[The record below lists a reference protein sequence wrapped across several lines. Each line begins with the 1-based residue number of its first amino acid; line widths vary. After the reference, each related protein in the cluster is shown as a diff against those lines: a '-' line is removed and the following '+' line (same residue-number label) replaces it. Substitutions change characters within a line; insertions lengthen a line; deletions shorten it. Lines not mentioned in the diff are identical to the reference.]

1 MKRYYV
7 ADTHSI
13 TWQLAEDRH
22 LSRRA
27 RKIFESADEGHVQ
40 VLVPSIVLVEAI
52 FLMQRQR
59 IPKSRVSQLFEL
71 SEDAD
76 ANFYVVPL
84 NMAVAQAVSDFGPA
98 AIPDMPDRIIAATAR
113 ALNLPLITVD
123 PIIAE
128 SDLLEVIW

>member
-1 MKRYYV
+1 MKRYV
-7 ADTHSI
+7 VDTQGILWH
-13 TWQLAEDRH
+13 LAEDRH

-27 RKIFESADEGHVQ
+27 RRILDSAEEGRTQ
-40 VLVPSIVLVEAI
+40 ILVPSIVLVEAI

-59 IPKSRVSQLFEL
+59 IPKSRVLQLFEL

-84 NMAVAQAVSDFGPA
+84 NMAVARAVSDFGPA

-113 ALNLPLITVD
+113 ALDVPLITVD
-123 PIIAE
+123 PIITE
-128 SDLLEVIW
+128 SELVEVIW

>member
-1 MKRYYV
+1 MKRYV

-13 TWQLAEDRH
+13 TWHLAEDRH

-27 RKIFESADEGHVQ
+27 RKIFESADEGYVQ

-59 IPKSRVSQLFEL
+59 ISKSQVSQLFEL

-84 NMAVAQAVSDFGPA
+84 DMVVAQAVSDFGPA

-113 ALNLPLITVD
+113 ALDVPLITVD
-123 PIIAE
+123 PIIAKSE
-128 SDLLEVIW
+128 LVEVIW

>member
-1 MKRYYV
+1 MKRYV
-7 ADTHSI
+7 ADTQSI
-13 TWQLAEDRH
+13 LWHLAEDRQ

-27 RKIFESADEGHVQ
+27 RRILDSAEKGHAQ
-40 VLVPSIVLVEAI
+40 ILVPSIVLVEAI

-59 IPKSRVSQLFEL
+59 IPKSWVSQLFEL

-84 NMAVAQAVSDFGPA
+84 NMAVAQAVSDFGPV

-113 ALNLPLITVD
+113 ALDLPLITVD
-123 PIIAE
+123 PIITE
-128 SDLLEVIW
+128 SELVEVIW

>member
-1 MKRYYV
+1 MKRFV

-13 TWQLAEDRH
+13 TWHLAGDRR

-27 RKIFESADEGHVQ
+27 RRIFESADEGYAQ

-59 IPKSRVSQLFEL
+59 IPEAQVSQLFKL
-71 SEDAD
+71 SEDTN

-98 AIPDMPDRIIAATAR
+98 AIPDMPDRIITATAR
-113 ALNLPLITVD
+113 ALDVPLITVD
-123 PIIAE
+123 PIIAD
-128 SDLLEVIW
+128 SDLVDVVW

>member
-1 MKRYYV
+1 MKRYV
-7 ADTHSI
+7 VDTQGILWH
-13 TWQLAEDRH
+13 LAEDRR

-27 RKIFESADEGHVQ
+27 GKILDYAEEGYAQ

-59 IPKSRVSQLFEL
+59 IPEAQVRKLFEL
-71 SEDAD
+71 SEDSEASIC
-76 ANFYVVPL
+76 VVPL
-84 NMAVAQAVSDFGPA
+84 DMAVAQAVGDFGPV

-113 ALNLPLITVD
+113 ALNVPLITVD

-128 SDLLEVIW
+128 SELVEVVW